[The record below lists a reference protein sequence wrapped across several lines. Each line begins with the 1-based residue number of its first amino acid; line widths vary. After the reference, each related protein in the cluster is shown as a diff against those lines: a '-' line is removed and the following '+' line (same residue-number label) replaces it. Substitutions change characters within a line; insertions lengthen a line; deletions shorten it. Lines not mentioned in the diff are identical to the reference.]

1 MEFPLLTAALLAL
14 HLATPAYAGNDDDD
28 DLFTSP
34 PPAATKNKDEPDAK
48 SFTDD
53 SDVDMPTFASVPKP
67 TKGAADG
74 SGGAGGSGPLPREW
88 KNKAALTD
96 SFAPSLVYIDG
107 ARPDAGIVVIDLPV
121 VYANDAAA
129 FDGVTY
135 WLVAEA
141 WADGKKAAETRVLVT
156 RDAIADGVPSV
167 QDFRLSV
174 PIGAAGGL
182 VEVRVGQAASAA
194 AKPTPLFTRSVAYKR

>member
-1 MEFPLLTAALLAL
+1 MESPLLTAALLAL
-14 HLATPAYAGNDDDD
+14 HLASPAYAGDDDD

-34 PPAATKNKDEPDAK
+34 PPTATKKADEPDAK
-48 SFTDD
+48 SFADD
-53 SDVDMPTFASVPKP
+53 SDVDMPTFAPAPKP

-74 SGGAGGSGPLPREW
+74 GGVGPLPREW
-88 KNKAALTD
+88 KNKEALTD
-96 SFAPSLVYIDG
+96 SFAPSIVYIEG
-107 ARPDAGIVVIDLPV
+107 ARPEAGVVVIDLPV
-121 VYANDAAA
+121 VYATTPTA

-167 QDFRLSV
+167 QDFRLTV
-174 PIGAAGGL
+174 PVAAAGGL
-182 VEVRVGQAASAA
+182 VEVRVGQATSAA
-194 AKPTPLFTRSVAYKR
+194 AKPTPLFTRSVPYKR

>member
-1 MEFPLLTAALLAL
+1 LELPLLTAALLAL
-14 HLATPAYAGNDDDD
+14 HLATPAYAGDDDD
-28 DLFTSP
+28 DLFTAP
-34 PPAATKNKDEPDAK
+34 PPTETKKKDEPDAK

-74 SGGAGGSGPLPREW
+74 GGVGPLPRAW
-88 KNKAALTD
+88 KNKEPLTD
-96 SFAPSLVYIDG
+96 SFAPSIVYIEG
-107 ARPDAGIVVIDLPV
+107 ARPDAGIVVLDLPV
-121 VYANDAAA
+121 VYATDAAA

-135 WLVAEA
+135 WLVAEG
-141 WADGKKAAETRVLVT
+141 WADGKKAAETRVLIT

-174 PIGAAGGL
+174 PVSAAGGL
-182 VEVRVGQAASAA
+182 VEVRVGQATSAA
-194 AKPTPLFTRSVAYKR
+194 AKPTPLFTRSVPYKR